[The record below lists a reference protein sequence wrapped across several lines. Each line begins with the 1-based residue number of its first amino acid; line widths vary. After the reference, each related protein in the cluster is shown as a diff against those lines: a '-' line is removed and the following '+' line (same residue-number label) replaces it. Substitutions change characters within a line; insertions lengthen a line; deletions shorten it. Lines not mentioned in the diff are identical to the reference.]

1 MLSTQAGI
9 ALGALNSLRAPGP
22 VRYVDEMRIL
32 LVAIGAAMLISGCGS
47 VATGSS
53 PSPSPTPSTSPNLN
67 FDVAV
72 SEKDRTA
79 TMRVGQK
86 LEVVLHANTGMT
98 NWAQPKSSDE
108 SILVPIVDPA
118 ATAARGVTLAAFQA
132 KSTGQADITAYAGPV
147 CSPGLACPMYVVV
160 FSVRVTV
167 TA

>member
-22 VRYVDEMRIL
+22 VRYVDDEMRIL
-32 LVAIGAAMLISGCGS
+32 LVAIGAAMVISGCGS
-47 VATGSS
+47 VATSSS
-53 PSPSPTPSTSPNLN
+53 PSPIPSTSPNLN

-72 SEKDRTA
+72 SEKDRKA

>member
-1 MLSTQAGI
+1 
-9 ALGALNSLRAPGP
+9 
-22 VRYVDEMRIL
+22 MRIL
-32 LVAIGAAMLISGCGS
+32 LVAIGAAMVISGCGS

-53 PSPSPTPSTSPNLN
+53 PSRSPTPSTSPNLN